1 MPRITRGVACL
12 MFSFVEKNK
21 TAVQV
26 VLGLVSLGLVVG
38 VGLTG
43 YSAMEGGGS
52 YLAKVGQTKITPRE
66 LAQAIGNR
74 AVPNEMKPMVLE
86 QLVKKQLLLEQAGL
100 LHLDVSDDQIR
111 NAIAAIPDFQENGKF
126 SAQRYKDLLAAQ
138 QMTPLD
144 FQQRVRDDIASSH
157 LLAGFSSGIQSTAVA
172 DYMAAL
178 LGEKRD
184 VAMLQ
189 ISPAAFLPQITVSDA
204 EVKKYYDA
212 HTAEF
217 KLPEMAR
224 LEYLVFSQQELAKNI
239 SISPDEVKKYFEAHQ
254 AQLTGEER
262 KASHILIALAKDAK
276 PEAKKAAQAKAEAIL
291 LELKANPARFADIA
305 KKESQDPGSAG
316 NGGDLG
322 FFAHGAMVKPF
333 DDAAFK
339 LKKGEISGIVAS
351 DFGLHIIRLD
361 DVRSKTFA
369 EVQPDVEQKLKLE
382 KVSQSFQKQAER
394 FNELV
399 YQQADSLKPA
409 AEAFKLHVQ
418 QSDWLTRAAAKDELL
433 NNEKLREAAFSDD
446 VLKKKHN
453 SEAIEVASGTLVSVR
468 VIESKPAQSQKL
480 EVVSADIT
488 AKLKQEKALKLA
500 IEEGTKKLAD
510 LKKGGA
516 DTLTWPAAQAMARMG
531 QSAVPEAQIKEIFRA
546 AANQLPAY
554 AGAEVKGQG
563 FALFKVVKS
572 TPAPALDATMR
583 RQLNENMVQMYG
595 QVEVASYLQALKS
608 QIKVDYKLKAMAA
621 E

>member
-1 MPRITRGVACL
+1 

-43 YSAMEGGGS
+43 YSAMEGGES

-172 DYMAAL
+172 DYMAGL

-189 ISPAAFLPQITVSDA
+189 ISPAAFLPQVTVSDA
-204 EVKKYYDA
+204 EVKKYYDT
-212 HTAEF
+212 HSAEF

-224 LEYLVFSQQELAKNI
+224 LEYLVFSQQELAKSI

-291 LELKANPARFADIA
+291 LELKANPARFADLA
-305 KKESQDPGSAG
+305 KKESQDPGSAA

-480 EVVSADIT
+480 EAVSADII

-531 QSAVPEAQIKEIFRA
+531 QSAVPEAQVKEIFRA
-546 AANQLPAY
+546 AADKLPAY

-572 TPAPALDATMR
+572 TAAPALDATMR

>member
-1 MPRITRGVACL
+1 

-43 YSAMEGGGS
+43 YSAMEGGES

-111 NAIAAIPDFQENGKF
+111 NAIAAISDFQENGKF

-157 LLAGFSSGIQSTAVA
+157 LLAAFSSGIQSTAVA

-189 ISPAAFLPQITVSDA
+189 IAPAAFLPQVTVSDA
-204 EVKKYYDA
+204 EVKKYYDT

-276 PEAKKAAQAKAEAIL
+276 PEAKKTAQAKAEAIL

-305 KKESQDPGSAG
+305 KKESQDPGSAA

-418 QSDWLTRAAAKDELL
+418 QSDWLTRTAAKDELL

-480 EVVSADIT
+480 EAVSADIT

-531 QSAVPEAQIKEIFRA
+531 QSAVPEAQVKEIFRA
-546 AANQLPAY
+546 AADKLPAY

-583 RQLNENMVQMYG
+583 RQLSENMVQMYG

>member
-1 MPRITRGVACL
+1 